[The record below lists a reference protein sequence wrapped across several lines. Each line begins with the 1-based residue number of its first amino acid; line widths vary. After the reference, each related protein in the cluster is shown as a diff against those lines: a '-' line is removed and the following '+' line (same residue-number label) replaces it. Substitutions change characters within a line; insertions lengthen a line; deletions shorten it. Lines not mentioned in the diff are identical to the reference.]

1 MDRTGSAV
9 WHGKI
14 MDGTGTIS
22 TQSGTLK
29 DTQYSFKARFA
40 DGVGT
45 NPEELIAAAHAGCF
59 TMAFSGEVTKAG
71 LTPDTIETTATLTLD
86 LHGEAPT
93 ITKIHLTMKA
103 KIPGIDKAKF
113 DELAHTAEVNCPVS
127 RVLKAAEI
135 TLDATLL

>member
-29 DTQYSFKARFA
+29 DTQYSFKTRFA

-45 NPEELIAAAHAGCF
+45 NPEELIAAALRSAR
-59 TMAFSGEVTKAG
+59 K
-71 LTPDTIETTATLTLD
+71 
-86 LHGEAPT
+86 
-93 ITKIHLTMKA
+93 
-103 KIPGIDKAKF
+103 
-113 DELAHTAEVNCPVS
+113 
-127 RVLKAAEI
+127 
-135 TLDATLL
+135 

>member
-1 MDRTGSAV
+1 MDRSASAV

-40 DGVGT
+40 EGVGT

-59 TMAFSGEVTKAG
+59 TMALSGQITQAG
-71 LTPDTIETTATLTLD
+71 FTPDTIETTAVLTLD
-86 LHGEAPT
+86 MHGTHHHQDPPHHQG
-93 ITKIHLTMKA
+93 KD
-103 KIPGIDKAKF
+103 PWYRQG
-113 DELAHTAEVNCPVS
+113 EV
-127 RVLKAAEI
+127 R
-135 TLDATLL
+135 